1 MKKMLSAVLAL
12 IILIMCAGCSP
23 ASEDVRCES
32 VSLYLS
38 EESRI
43 ISLSYDDYL
52 VGCIFGWVSLSA
64 EEMGIPSS
72 EALKAV
78 AVAANTF
85 AQYHLRNTP
94 RAVFCG
100 ADLSDSPEC
109 QPYLSPEAAGELYGS
124 SYPVYLER
132 VREAAV
138 YGQSLT
144 LTYEG
149 EPIYA
154 AMCAVSTG
162 QTDSGS
168 RSYLAA
174 RDCPSDKLS
183 DAACAAYS
191 ANAVRMALT
200 ELTGI
205 SRVSGSPEEWFTSPV
220 YTDGGTLRE
229 IRFCGARVT
238 GRQLRE
244 VFSLRSAAVTV
255 EYAEERFLLRTRGV
269 GDNLGMSISEAG
281 AMAESGCTAAEIL
294 SYFYSPAVMSNS

>member
-1 MKKMLSAVLAL
+1 MKKLLSAVLAL
-12 IILIMCAGCSP
+12 IMLIMCAGCSP
-23 ASEDVRCES
+23 VSEDVRCDR

-38 EESRI
+38 EESRV
-43 ISLSYDDYL
+43 ISLSYEDYL

-64 EEMGIPSS
+64 FPSV
-72 EALKAV
+72 EALRAV
-78 AVAANTF
+78 AVAANTLT
-85 AQYHLRNTP
+85 QYHLRNTP

-100 ADLSDSPEC
+100 ADLSDSAEC
-109 QPYLSPEAAGELYGS
+109 QPYMSPEAAGELYGS

-132 VREAAV
+132 VREAAG

-162 QTDSGS
+162 QTDSDG
-168 RSYLAA
+168 RPYLAA

-183 DAACAAYS
+183 DAACDAYS

-205 SRVSGSPEEWFTSPV
+205 SRVSGSPEDWFTSPV
-220 YTDGGTLRE
+220 YTNGGTLRE

-238 GRQLRE
+238 GQQLRE

-294 SYFYSPAVMSNS
+294 LYFYSPALMSNS